1 MSILDGN
8 QNSGGDK
15 RTIIAVVLSVVIITV
30 GFTLQGVFF
39 PTPKQE
45 AKPVSPPA
53 LATPAPSATST
64 SAAVPA
70 TPAQEIVAATGTT
83 TTSIAKVSGSAKAS
97 ARAAT
102 AITFPSTEQT
112 YTVSTDLIEAV
123 FTNKGGDLVSL
134 KLKKHRDKAGAVDLI
149 VPDANGSQGLSVA
162 FGGTNGVPIT
172 DLMNVRMIDS
182 ETIEF
187 SRVYLALVPG
197 KSAPV
202 PFTYRKTFS
211 FKDGAYLFGMTISL
225 ENSVN
230 EYLPIDEGGNAY
242 TVFFGPQIGP
252 KLDETARK
260 ANGDYR
266 KFITWGD
273 GKKRQEKLKENV
285 PYVLKTQPSWIALSG
300 KYFTFITVP
309 ELSDFTTT
317 ITTAPDPQ
325 TVQKDDIAISRPPI
339 KASTQSDAF
348 FFYFGPKTNSAL
360 AKYNYADQNPF
371 HKSEMK
377 LDEAMDGAGMLTWLE
392 NILKFALNF
401 FYKLVPNYGV
411 AIILVTI
418 LVKALLF
425 PLTRKGSVSASRMQE
440 LQPKMQEI
448 QTKYKGNP
456 QKLNQE
462 LAEFYKREGYN
473 PMSGCLPLLIQFPI
487 FIAMYNLFN
496 NHFDL
501 RGALFI
507 PGWIPDLSQPEAI
520 FTFANPINLVIW
532 HLSAIRLLPIIY
544 LASQLLYGKYTQM
557 NAGGQSASQMKIM
570 MYGMPILF
578 FFILYDVPAGLL
590 IYWIVSNVL
599 SIVQQIVINDILK
612 KRKVLAVAAA
622 NTIRDSRPP
631 KIAPRR
637 KK

>member
-8 QNSGGDK
+8 QSGGGDK
-15 RTIIAVVLSVVIITV
+15 RTIIAVVLSVIIITV
-30 GFTLQGVFF
+30 GFSIQGIFF
-39 PTPKQE
+39 PTAPQE
-45 AKPVSPPA
+45 AKPAAAAAASSIPETQQP
-53 LATPAPSATST
+53 
-64 SAAVPA
+64 AAVPA
-70 TPAQEIVAATGTT
+70 AAPAQQIVAAPGPAAAGVAVAKAPAAVGGASQPAA
-83 TTSIAKVSGSAKAS
+83 SIAV
-97 ARAAT
+97 
-102 AITFPSTEQT
+102 PSTERT

-123 FTNKGGDLVSL
+123 FTNQGGDLVSL
-134 KLKKHRDKAGAVDLI
+134 KLKKHKDKTGAVDLI
-149 VPDANGSQGLSVA
+149 VPDAKGAQGLSVA
-162 FGGTNGVPIT
+162 FGGTDAAPIK
-172 DLMNVRMIDS
+172 DLMNVRMIDP

-187 SRVYLALVPG
+187 SRTYLAMMPG
-197 KSAPV
+197 KTTPV
-202 PFTYRKTFS
+202 PFTYRKTFT
-211 FKDGAYLFGMTISL
+211 FKNGEYLFGMTISL

-230 EYLPIDEGGNAY
+230 EYLPIDVNGDAY

-252 KLDETARK
+252 RLDDTAGK
-260 ANGDYR
+260 TNGDFR
-266 KFITWGD
+266 KFITLVD
-273 GKKRQEKLKENV
+273 GKKKLEKLKAGV
-285 PYVLKTQPSWIALSG
+285 PYVLKRQPSWIALSG
-300 KYFTFITVP
+300 KYFTFITIP
-309 ELSDFTTT
+309 ELSDYQTTL
-317 ITTAPDPQ
+317 TTAPDPAI
-325 TVQKDDIAISRPPI
+325 VQQDDISISRPAI
-339 KASTQSDAF
+339 KASTQSDSF

-360 AKYNYADQNPF
+360 AKYNYADQNAF

-377 LDEAMDGAGMLTWLE
+377 LDDAMDGAGVLTWLE
-392 NILKFALNF
+392 NILKFALNM
-401 FYKLVPNYGV
+401 FYKLIPNYGV

-448 QTKYKGNP
+448 QAKYKGNP

-496 NHFDL
+496 THFDL
-501 RGALFI
+501 RGAMFI

-520 FTFANPINLVIW
+520 FSFPTINLVLW

-544 LASQLLYGKYTQM
+544 LVSQLLYGKYTQM
-557 NAGGQSASQMKIM
+557 NATGQSASQMKIM

-612 KRKVLAVAAA
+612 KRKALAAVAASA
-622 NTIRDSRPP
+622 IRDSRP
-631 KIAPRR
+631 KIAPKR

>member
-1 MSILDGN
+1 
-8 QNSGGDK
+8 
-15 RTIIAVVLSVVIITV
+15 
-30 GFTLQGVFF
+30 
-39 PTPKQE
+39 
-45 AKPVSPPA
+45 
-53 LATPAPSATST
+53 
-64 SAAVPA
+64 
-70 TPAQEIVAATGTT
+70 
-83 TTSIAKVSGSAKAS
+83 
-97 ARAAT
+97 
-102 AITFPSTEQT
+102 
-112 YTVSTDLIEAV
+112 
-123 FTNKGGDLVSL
+123 
-134 KLKKHRDKAGAVDLI
+134 
-149 VPDANGSQGLSVA
+149 
-162 FGGTNGVPIT
+162 
-172 DLMNVRMIDS
+172 
-182 ETIEF
+182 
-187 SRVYLALVPG
+187 
-197 KSAPV
+197 
-202 PFTYRKTFS
+202 
-211 FKDGAYLFGMTISL
+211 
-225 ENSVN
+225 
-230 EYLPIDEGGNAY
+230 
-242 TVFFGPQIGP
+242 
-252 KLDETARK
+252 
-260 ANGDYR
+260 
-266 KFITWGD
+266 
-273 GKKRQEKLKENV
+273 
-285 PYVLKTQPSWIALSG
+285 
-300 KYFTFITVP
+300 
-309 ELSDFTTT
+309 
-317 ITTAPDPQ
+317 
-325 TVQKDDIAISRPPI
+325 
-339 KASTQSDAF
+339 
-348 FFYFGPKTNSAL
+348 
-360 AKYNYADQNPF
+360 
-371 HKSEMK
+371 
-377 LDEAMDGAGMLTWLE
+377 
-392 NILKFALNF
+392 
-401 FYKLVPNYGV
+401 
-411 AIILVTI
+411 
-418 LVKALLF
+418 
-425 PLTRKGSVSASRMQE
+425 MQE

>member
-8 QNSGGDK
+8 QSGGGDK

-30 GFTLQGVFF
+30 GFSIQGIFF
-39 PTPKQE
+39 PPAPQE
-45 AKPVSPPA
+45 AKPA
-53 LATPAPSATST
+53 APVAAAAVPETQQP
-64 SAAVPA
+64 AAVPA
-70 TPAQEIVAATGTT
+70 SAPAQQIVAAPGPG
-83 TTSIAKVSGSAKAS
+83 AAGVALAKAP
-97 ARAAT
+97 AAVGG
-102 AITFPSTEQT
+102 ASQPAASLAVPSTERT

-134 KLKKHRDKAGAVDLI
+134 KLKKHKDKTGAVDLI
-149 VPDANGSQGLSVA
+149 VPDANGAQGLSVA
-162 FGGTNGVPIT
+162 FGGTGAAPIK
-172 DLMNVRMIDS
+172 DLMNVRLIDP

-187 SRVYLALVPG
+187 SRTYLAMMPG
-197 KSAPV
+197 KSTPV
-202 PFTYRKTFS
+202 PFTYRKTFT
-211 FKDGAYLFGMTISL
+211 FKNGEYLFGMTISL

-230 EYLPIDEGGNAY
+230 EYLPINENGNAY

-252 KLDETARK
+252 RLDDTAGK

-266 KFITWGD
+266 KFITLVD
-273 GKKRQEKLKENV
+273 GKKKEEKLKAGV
-285 PYVLKTQPSWIALSG
+285 PYVLKRQPSWVALSG
-300 KYFTFITVP
+300 KYFTFITIP
-309 ELSDFTTT
+309 ELSDYQTTL
-317 ITTAPDPQ
+317 TTAPDPAI
-325 TVQKDDIAISRPPI
+325 VQQDDISITRPVI
-339 KASTQSDAF
+339 KASTQSDSF
-348 FFYFGPKTNSAL
+348 YFYFGPKTNAAL
-360 AKYNYADQNPF
+360 AKYNYADQNAF

-377 LDEAMDGAGMLTWLE
+377 LDDAMDGAGVLTWLE
-392 NILKFALNF
+392 NILKFALNL
-401 FYKLVPNYGV
+401 FYGLIPNYGV

-440 LQPKMQEI
+440 LQPKMKEI
-448 QTKYKGNP
+448 QAKYKGNP

-496 NHFDL
+496 THFDL
-501 RGALFI
+501 RGAMFI

-520 FTFANPINLVIW
+520 FSFPTINLVIW

-544 LASQLLYGKYTQM
+544 LVSQLLYGKYTQM
-557 NAGGQSASQMKIM
+557 NATGQSASQMKVM
-570 MYGMPILF
+570 MYGMPLLF
-578 FFILYDVPAGLL
+578 FFILYDVPSGLL
-590 IYWIVSNVL
+590 LYWIVSNIL

-612 KRKVLAVAAA
+612 KRKALAAVAASA
-622 NTIRDSRPP
+622 IRDSRP
-631 KIAPRR
+631 KIAPKR